1 MDSVRQLCEQEKDG
15 YKPNLFIVQES
26 DVTTII
32 ISQLYAD
39 QGLLIKHN
47 AWYGQECTIID
58 LQNLEKGLQGLAD
71 VKELDIFQNW
81 ETF

>member
-1 MDSVRQLCEQEKDG
+1 MTDERFSGSNK
-15 YKPNLFIVQES
+15 
-26 DVTTII
+26 
-32 ISQLYAD
+32 
-39 QGLLIKHN
+39 GLLIKHN